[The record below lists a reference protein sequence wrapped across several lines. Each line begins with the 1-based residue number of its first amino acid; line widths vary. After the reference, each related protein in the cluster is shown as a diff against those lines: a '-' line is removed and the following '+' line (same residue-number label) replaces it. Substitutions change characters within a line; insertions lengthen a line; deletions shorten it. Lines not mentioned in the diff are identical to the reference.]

1 METSN
6 IVPSVGYQSIWNRQG
21 EQFHQPIYVKRLGDF
36 PHESYSL
43 LEYFSKKVSV
53 EEYNKTILV
62 CDYRSSNSAFLNK
75 F

>member
-21 EQFHQPIYVKRLGDF
+21 EQFYQPIYVKRLGDF
-36 PHESYSL
+36 PHELFCIRIL
-43 LEYFSKKVSV
+43 LKKKVSV